1 VSNGP
6 ARTSTRTD
14 EVPVNLVRVANFGGG
29 GSALISRKGDRGT
42 GPAAYDDPDRDDKM
56 LLKFRLAGEGKFRWG

>member
-1 VSNGP
+1 VSNGL

-14 EVPVNLVRVANFGGG
+14 GVPVNSVRVANFGGG

-56 LLKFRLAGEGKFRWG
+56 L